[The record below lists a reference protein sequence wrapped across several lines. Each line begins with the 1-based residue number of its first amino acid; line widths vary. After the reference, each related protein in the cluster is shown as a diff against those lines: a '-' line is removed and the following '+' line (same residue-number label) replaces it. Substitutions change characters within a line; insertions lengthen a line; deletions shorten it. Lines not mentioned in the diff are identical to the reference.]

1 VESAIE
7 FLRSLYHPERLIE
20 LIRSGGYL
28 VLAAIVFV
36 ALAAFV
42 SVASAVENPTGNWKS
57 TVMLGKKSQDVTITL
72 KLDGDKLTG
81 TIGGGQGKGGA
92 AISDGTFK
100 DDKVSF
106 SVVREQKGEKLT
118 QKYSGTVSGDTI
130 KGKIDTER
138 GGKSRSTDWEAK
150 RQ

>member
-1 VESAIE
+1 MK
-7 FLRSLYHPERLIE
+7 RLVIVAAVFAV
-20 LIRSGGYL
+20 LGL
-28 VLAAIVFV
+28 VNRAWAA
-36 ALAAFV
+36 
-42 SVASAVENPTGNWKS
+42 EDPTGTWKF
-57 TVMLGKKSQDVTITL
+57 TAMLGKKSADATLKL

-81 TIGGGQGKGGA
+81 SVSVAEGRGET

-106 SVVREQKGEKLT
+106 TVTRELKGEKFT

-130 KGKIDTER
+130 KGKIDSER

-150 RQ
+150 RQK